1 MSYTKILVTGSTGV
15 LGTAVRAISRDYPE
29 MEFVFITSKECD
41 ITDALATLQ
50 TVRKHCPDAIFHLAA
65 VSGGI
70 GLSMKHQATMLRDNT
85 LMALSILE
93 AARRCNV
100 KKTIMT
106 LTTGMYPVNAALPL
120 NEDNI
125 HDGYPHDSNFGSSF
139 AKRLID
145 PAIRAYRE
153 EFEINVVGLVPSGIF
168 GENDNFNYDDAPMLP
183 SLIRRFYE
191 SRNNNSDIVIWGDG
205 KPLREYTYSRDLAK
219 IYMWALENYNDAQ
232 VINIGTTEENS
243 VADIAY
249 MIADIMG
256 ISRRRIVF
264 DATKPKGIFRKNTD
278 NSRFMA
284 ISNFKYTPFLE
295 GLEKTIRWFSD
306 AYENRPET
314 VRMYS
319 KVKPK

>member
-1 MSYTKILVTGSTGV
+1 MIYKKIIVTGSSAV
-15 LGTAVRAISRDYPE
+15 LGSGLKKVSSDYPE
-29 MEFVFITSKECD
+29 YKFEFLTSKDCD
-41 ITDALATLQ
+41 LTDRSATLEM
-50 TVRKHCPDAIFHLAA
+50 VSVFEPDAIMHLAA

-70 GLSMKHQATMLRDNT
+70 GLSMKHQAIMLRDNA

-93 AARRCNV
+93 AVRRCNV

-106 LTTGMYPVNAALPL
+106 LTTGMYPENAPLPL

-125 HDGYPHDSNFGSSF
+125 HDGYPHNSNFGSSF

-153 EFEINVVGLVPSGIF
+153 EFGINVIGLVPSGIF

-205 KPLREYTYSRDLAK
+205 KPLREYTYSRDIAR

-256 ISRRRIVF
+256 ISRERIVF
-264 DATKPKGIFRKNTD
+264 DTTKPKGIFRKNTD

-284 ISNFKYTPFLE
+284 ISNFKYTPFWE
-295 GLEKTIRWFSD
+295 GLERTIRWFSD
-306 AYENRPET
+306 AYENHPET

-319 KVKPK
+319 KAKPK